1 MIRMLDDANMHDL
14 QCLNA
19 GHNTEMLHT
28 PKAMSSVVIGLVIF
42 IPYELNGCCIS
53 KNDGGILCVPL

>member
-1 MIRMLDDANMHDL
+1 MHDMYDF

-42 IPYELNGCCIS
+42 MPYELNGCCIS
-53 KNDGGILCVPL
+53 KNDGGILRVPL